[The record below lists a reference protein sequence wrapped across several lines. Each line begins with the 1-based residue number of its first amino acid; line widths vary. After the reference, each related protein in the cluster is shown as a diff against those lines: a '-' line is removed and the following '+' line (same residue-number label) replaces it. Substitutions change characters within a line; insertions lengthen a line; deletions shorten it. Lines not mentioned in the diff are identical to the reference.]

1 MLTDQQEIGEAG
13 DDGQDLEKEEEGEDQ
28 DEVL

>member
-13 DDGQDLEKEEEGEDQ
+13 DDEQDGEKEEEGEDQ